1 MKKLKVGDIITGEE
15 MLEGLKERIFLNEQ
29 INAKFRR
36 TVPVTVINISEQ
48 ESVNILRNL
57 IGKTIKMS
65 EFKENK

>member
-1 MKKLKVGDIITGEE
+1 MKKLKVGDIVTEKE
-15 MLEGLKERIFLNEQ
+15 MLEGIKERIFLDKQ

-36 TVPVTVINISEQ
+36 TVITVSDISEQ
-48 ESVNILRNL
+48 ERVNILRTNL